1 MSENICDC
9 KAHQLHRHAYC
20 IYFSQWTYKL
30 PWNTATLHGKVKKK
44 VATEINWNKMISSLP
59 IYDQNITY
67 LLFRQ
72 GWRLCFRSRFVKR
85 GGPALDSE
93 NFRLRIGI
101 ITAFHGRSITWTV
114 FITSII
120 HARWPLIHSVSSFGH
135 WCIYCLFGRGIN
147 MVSLCCM
154 DLRSKSLFNWG

>member
-1 MSENICDC
+1 MYENICDF
-9 KAHQLHRHAYC
+9 KTRHFTVMLIAYASPNEPINYLEILQLYM
-20 IYFSQWTYKL
+20 
-30 PWNTATLHGKVKKK
+30 VKSKK
-44 VATEINWNKMISSLP
+44 VATEINWNNLVSSLP
-59 IYDQNITY
+59 IHDQNITY

-120 HARWPLIHSVSSFGH
+120 HAGWTVIHSVSSFGH
-135 WCIYCLFGRGIN
+135 WCIYCLLCSGIN
-147 MVSLCCM
+147 LVSLFCM
-154 DLRSKSLFNWG
+154 DLRSKNLFNWG